1 MINTNKIN
9 HIKFI
14 ISEIIIIIKLRF
26 NDYSIIT
33 LNTELLIRRVD
44 NYVFKWFH
52 DRNNEYINIY
62 NVIIVILVLRLIVI
76 TLW

>member
-14 ISEIIIIIKLRF
+14 ISEIIIIIIKLRF

-44 NYVFKWFH
+44 NYVFK
-52 DRNNEYINIY
+52 
-62 NVIIVILVLRLIVI
+62 
-76 TLW
+76 

>member
-52 DRNNEYINIY
+52 DRNNEYINI
-62 NVIIVILVLRLIVI
+62 
-76 TLW
+76 

>member
-14 ISEIIIIIKLRF
+14 ISEIIIIKKLRF
-26 NDYSIIT
+26 NDYIIIT
-33 LNTELLIRRVD
+33 LNTELLIRKVD

-52 DRNNEYINIY
+52 DRNNEYINI
-62 NVIIVILVLRLIVI
+62 
-76 TLW
+76 

>member
-14 ISEIIIIIKLRF
+14 ISEIIIIIKLQF

-44 NYVFKWFH
+44 NYVFK
-52 DRNNEYINIY
+52 
-62 NVIIVILVLRLIVI
+62 
-76 TLW
+76 